1 MKKIIIISAL
11 IVLLV
16 SQLNAGKISGRL
28 MTEIKMKE
36 RFNRGEFE
44 KIPNLI
50 KDAPNFD
57 SQVIFL
63 HFENKPDLRTLSQLE
78 NLEVTVVQKS
88 WIPPC
93 NNHPTG
99 FLTARIPSDR
109 EKLFQLEK
117 IPEIKMINSA
127 ERTLQLHNDR
137 AAEHTGALALS
148 ENPYNLTGEGVKIA
162 VIDSG
167 FQLDHPDIPDPYIA
181 VDYSNYIA
189 EPDSDFTVSN
199 ESTHTG
205 HGTHVAGTILGQGTQ
220 SNGVWKGMAPG
231 ADFIAL
237 KVGHDNS
244 GAIYPSAFI
253 HCIYAARF
261 FYDADFINA
270 SIGGYDDYHDG
281 SSEDAQTVDLISEDG
296 CAAFI
301 STGNSA
307 DKNQHYS
314 GSLTGNS
321 LSDFI
326 AVNYCDTTETREI
339 IYHFNMV
346 WYDGP
351 DTEVQEEMT
360 MLFFNED
367 FEPLFFQDVEDMTQS
382 PRGTQSRFGTATV
395 FGQNPFYV
403 QVMNQSSEALDFHL
417 FITSGNGEFAEPD
430 PNYTIASPANADL
443 AISVGS
449 YNSRIDWT
457 NWEGTAYQFV
467 GVELEELS
475 PFSNQGP
482 RIDGMLAPT
491 IVAPGVGLVSPRD
504 DDAWDGPPFS
514 FLFNPFVISNSYA
527 EGDTIG
533 GLPADYILLTGTS
546 MSSPAACGSAAL
558 LKEYDPTLTRDEL
571 IALITE
577 NARTDEFTGEVP
589 NPAWGYGKLD
599 VEAAIQQLVA
609 IDDNSIAKVNGFKLH
624 QNYPNPFNSQT
635 TISFLLNTENT
646 ENTELNIYNIKGQQ
660 IKQYSI
666 FNDQSSI
673 SWDGT
678 DENNKQVSSGIYFYK
693 MSIGG
698 FSSVKKMIL
707 MK

>member
-1 MKKIIIISAL
+1 MKKIIIFAL

-28 MTEIKMKE
+28 MTEIKMKD
-36 RFNRGEFE
+36 RFNRGEFDAVP
-44 KIPNLI
+44 KLI
-50 KDAPNFD
+50 KDAPSFE
-57 SQVIFL
+57 SQLIFL
-63 HFENKPDLRTLSQLE
+63 HFENKPNSRIHSQLE
-78 NLEVTVVQKS
+78 NMDVTLFPKS

-99 FLTARIPSDR
+99 FMTARIPAIR
-109 EKLFQLEK
+109 EKLLQLEK

-127 ERTLQLHNDR
+127 ERTLSLHNDR

-167 FQLDHPDIPDPYIA
+167 FQLDHPDLPDPFIA
-181 VDYSNYIA
+181 VDYSNYTA

-237 KVGHDNS
+237 KVGHDNT
-244 GAIYPSAFI
+244 GAIYLSAFL
-253 HCIYAARF
+253 HCLYAARF
-261 FYDADFINA
+261 YYNADFINA
-270 SIGGYDDYHDG
+270 SLGGYDDYHDG
-281 SSEDAQTVDLISEDG
+281 SSEDAQMVDIISEDG

-301 STGNSA
+301 STGNDA
-307 DKNQHYS
+307 DRNWHFS
-314 GSLTGNS
+314 GNLAGND

-326 AVNYCDTTETREI
+326 AVNYSDTSETRDI
-339 IYHFNMV
+339 IYNFNMI

-351 DTEVQEEMT
+351 DTEIQEEMT
-360 MLFFNED
+360 MLFYNED

-403 QVMNQSSEALDFHL
+403 QVMNQSSENLDFHL
-417 FITSGNGEFAEPD
+417 FITSGNGEFSDPD
-430 PNYTIASPANADL
+430 PNYTIASPADADL

-449 YNSRIDWT
+449 YNSRITWT
-457 NWEGTAYQFV
+457 SWEGLIVTFT
-467 GVELEELS
+467 GSDLEELS

-482 RIDGMLAPT
+482 RVDGMFAPT
-491 IVAPGVGLVSPRD
+491 IVAPGVALISPRD
-504 DDAWDGPPFS
+504 DDAWNGPPFGIWT
-514 FLFNPFVISNSYA
+514 PFVISNSYA
-527 EGDTIG
+527 EGDETG
-533 GLPADYILLTGTS
+533 GLPADYIILTGTS

-571 IALITE
+571 FVLITE
-577 NARTDEFTGEVP
+577 NARTDEFTGECP

-599 VEAAIQQLVA
+599 VENAIQQLVA
-609 IDDNSIAKVNGFKLH
+609 VDDNSISNSNNFELF
-624 QNYPNPFNSQT
+624 QNYPNPFTSQT
-635 TISFLLNTENT
+635 TISFQLNTENT
-646 ENTELNIYNIKGQQ
+646 ENTELNIYNIKGQKV
-660 IKQYSI
+660 KQFSI
-666 FNDQSSI
+666 DDGKFSI
-673 SWDGT
+673 EWNGKD
-678 DENNKQVSSGIYFYK
+678 DNNKSVSSGIYFYK
-693 MSIGG
+693 ISIDG
-698 FSSVKKMIL
+698 FTSVKKMIV